1 MMLKVYLTLFISM
14 MSGALKAQSAVVDDQ
29 LDHIEFYLHTVDLGS
44 HIHEKYGH
52 TQLRVLNRKTG
63 RDVSYTWGL
72 FDFHDPDFALNFY
85 RGIMRYQVGVFRN
98 STAHVIYKMEG
109 RTVWE
114 DLLRFT
120 PEQKQRAL
128 RLLDE
133 QMLPGNQFYAYQ
145 YFFDNCSTRPRDLID
160 RILRGKVRETYAGRK
175 SSRSFRQIVRN
186 WQATTF
192 MTSLGLEV
200 TMNSRLD
207 RLMTQWEEMFLPK
220 SLRLY
225 LGALSSDLEQ
235 GQKAGSEP
243 LPLLKPV
250 ATYYEAPTPR
260 ASYLR
265 DDLFVW
271 GVLGIPLL
279 FVIWTL
285 GAFGT
290 TSSKTQ
296 QVRGQGQ
303 RVFGVTLFIVAISS
317 GLMGLLMAVSWGY
330 SHHLDL
336 HHNANLLIFWPI
348 DFVFVPLSVALMRR
362 NIDISAIRERYE
374 IAWLAAG
381 LHIGAIFFL
390 ALALPLDLIDQN
402 YLRVLM
408 TFGTVLTMLYGI
420 ILLSQKGEQTVG
432 NVASS

>member
-1 MMLKVYLTLFISM
+1 MMHKICLILFITTL
-14 MSGALKAQSAVVDDQ
+14 SGGLQAQSASDDER
-29 LDHIEFYLHTVDLGS
+29 LDHLEFYLHTVDLGS
-44 HIHEKYGH
+44 HMHEKYGH

-63 RDVSYTWGL
+63 RDVSYTWGM
-72 FDFHDPDFALNFY
+72 FDYQDPNFALNFY
-85 RGIMRYQVGVFRN
+85 RGIMRYQVGVFRT
-98 STAHVIYKMEG
+98 SIAHAIYKVEG

-114 DLLRFT
+114 DLIRFT
-120 PEQKQRAL
+120 PEQKRRAL
-128 RLLDE
+128 QLLDE
-133 QMLPGNQFYAYQ
+133 QMLPENQFYVYQ

-160 RILRGKVRETYAGRK
+160 RILNGKVRQTYAGRK
-175 SSRSFRQIVRN
+175 SSRSFREIVRN

-225 LGALSSDLEQ
+225 LGALSSDLNQ
-235 GQKAGSEP
+235 DASAEP
-243 LPLLKPV
+243 LALLKPV
-250 ATYYEAPTPR
+250 ATFYETPTPR

-271 GVLGIPLL
+271 IVFGVPLL
-279 FVIWTL
+279 FVIGSL
-285 GAFGT
+285 GAFGA
-290 TSSKTQ
+290 TSAQTQ
-296 QVRGQGQ
+296 IVRRRGQK
-303 RVFGVTLFIVAISS
+303 VFGLTLFVLAISS
-317 GLMGLLMAVSWGY
+317 GLMGLMMTVSWGY

-336 HHNANLLIFWPI
+336 HHNANLLMFWPI
-348 DFVFVPLSVALMRR
+348 DFIFVPLSISLMRSK
-362 NIDISAIRERYE
+362 IDISAIRDLYGA
-374 IAWLAAG
+374 AWAVAG
-381 LHIGAIFFL
+381 LHLGAIFFL
-390 ALALPLDLIDQN
+390 AVALPLDLIEQN

-420 ILLSQKGEQTVG
+420 ILVSQKREQTVG